1 MMQEKPMKA
10 VKLEAA
16 YKLSVYLTYV
26 MVVVVVFTH
35 PFPWDGSA
43 A

>member
-1 MMQEKPMKA
+1 MKA

-26 MVVVVVFTH
+26 MVVVVVVVVFTH